1 MKGDK
6 IVLQYLNKVLGNQ
19 LVAINQFFLHSR
31 MYNDWGLEGLGH
43 KSYHYSI
50 KEMKQADR
58 VIERILFLEGIP
70 NLQDL
75 GKLLIGENT
84 EEMMNCDLKQ
94 KEKSTADI
102 REAVTYCEG
111 SGDYVSRD
119 MLKRILKEEEDHI
132 DWLEAQVGLIEK
144 MTIQNYLQNGI
155 EKED

>member
-6 IVLQYLNKVLGNQ
+6 IVIQHLNKVLGNQ

-43 KSYHYSI
+43 QSYHYSI

-75 GKLLIGENT
+75 NKLLIGENT
-84 EEMMNCDLKQ
+84 EEMLNCDLKQ

-102 REAVTYCEG
+102 REAVTYCES

-144 MTIQNYLQNGI
+144 MGIQNYLQNGI

>member
-119 MLKRILKEEEDHI
+119 MLKRILKEEEEHI